1 MAPLL
6 CIKLSFD
13 MGLLPSL
20 SGTNYNDWGNL
31 RQVILGGPVVCTHAH
46 RKIPRV

>member
-13 MGLLPSL
+13 KGLLPSL

-46 RKIPRV
+46 WKFPRA